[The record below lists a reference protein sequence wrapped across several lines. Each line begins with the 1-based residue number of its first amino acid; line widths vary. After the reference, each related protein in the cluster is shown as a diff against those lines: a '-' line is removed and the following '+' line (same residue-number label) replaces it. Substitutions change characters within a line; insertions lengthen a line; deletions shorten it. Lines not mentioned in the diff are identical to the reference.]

1 MFYFSFLRIRY
12 KEQAVK
18 SRKEERAWRMEGII
32 MIGGA
37 CGLVLLIAA
46 MRSKTELLLN
56 FILRCVLGTLAIYF
70 INAFLDA
77 QGFPGHVGI
86 GAASVIVCGTLGFR
100 ESCCFMGSAYVPGFL
115 DEAFQGGIDM
125 QNSRRWRLSELFS

>member
-18 SRKEERAWRMEGII
+18 SRKGERAWRMEGII

-86 GAASVIVCGTLGFR
+86 GAASVIVCGTLGF
-100 ESCCFMGSAYVPGFL
+100 PGVL
-115 DEAFQGGIDM
+115 LLYGI
-125 QNSRRWRLSELFS
+125 SICARLLG